1 MAYCPTILPLLL
13 ITIMQNSKK
22 ILLLAACLWSFCACA
37 QPGGFTSEPVKRG
50 AYSFVVYVSGG
61 LGHYPAYSKDLAYLD
76 PTIQNVNPVSTIR
89 IMWHPDHLVKVGL
102 ETGYMTFLNYTLK
115 DSAGQ
120 RGKVVLN
127 ATPLLVEWTMALT
140 KRFNVFAGSGVYF
153 LTTNLDYKGKTR
165 SKKISVGWM
174 AAASYIQPLSKNMG
188 LGAEVKW
195 LDAAESR
202 DGTICLQLQWVW
214 RFLQW

>member
-1 MAYCPTILPLLL
+1 ML
-13 ITIMQNSKK
+13 NSKNL
-22 ILLLAACLWSFCACA
+22 ILLPAILWSIGTFA
-37 QPGGFTSEPVKRG
+37 QQGGFTSEPVKRG
-50 AYSFVVYVSGG
+50 DYSFVVYVSGG
-61 LGHYPAYSKDLAYLD
+61 LGHYPSYSKDLAYLN
-76 PTIQNVNPVSTIR
+76 PEIKNVNPVSTIR

-102 ETGYMTFLNYTLK
+102 ETGYMTFLNYSLK
-115 DSAGQ
+115 DSVGKK
-120 RGKVVLN
+120 GKVVLN
-127 ATPLLVEWTMALT
+127 AIPLLVEWTMALT

-165 SKKISVGWM
+165 SNKISVGWM

-188 LGAEVKW
+188 LGAELKW

-214 RFLQW
+214 RFLKW

>member
-1 MAYCPTILPLLL
+1 MVYCQTILPLLL
-13 ITIMQNSKK
+13 ITTMQNSK
-22 ILLLAACLWSFCACA
+22 IIVLLSAFLWSMCAYA
-37 QPGGFTSEPVKRG
+37 QQGGFTSEPVKRG
-50 AYSFVVYVSGG
+50 DYSLVVYVSGG

-76 PTIQNVNPVSTIR
+76 PQIKNVNPVSTIR

-120 RGKVVLN
+120 KGKVLLN
-127 ATPLLVEWTMALT
+127 ATPFLVEWTMALS
-140 KRFNVFAGSGVYF
+140 KRINVFAGSGVYF
-153 LTTNLDYKGKTR
+153 LTTNLDYKGKTK
-165 SKKISVGWM
+165 SNKISVGWM
-174 AAASYIQPLSKNMG
+174 AAASSILPLTKNTG

-214 RFLQW
+214 RFLKW